1 MIQFINTAN
10 AGIISDAPTFSQI
23 GMNVLQFL
31 LSVFSVLAIIM
42 LLASGVIYFFSAGD
56 QKMMRLAKRSAVYSV
71 VGVLVALS
79 ALIIVRFI
87 GNFFV

>member
-1 MIQFINTAN
+1 MRYLINTVY

-42 LLASGVIYFFSAGD
+42 LLISGALYFFSAGD
-56 QKMMRLAKRSAVYSV
+56 PRKIGLAKKSAVYSV
-71 VGVLVALS
+71 VGVIVTLS
-79 ALIIVRFI
+79 ALILVRFI